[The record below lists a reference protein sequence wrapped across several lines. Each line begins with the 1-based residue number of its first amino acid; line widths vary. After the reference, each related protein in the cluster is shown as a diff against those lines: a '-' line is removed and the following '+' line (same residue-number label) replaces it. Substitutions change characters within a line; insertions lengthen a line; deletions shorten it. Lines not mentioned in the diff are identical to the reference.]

1 MRVLHVITGLA
12 AGGAELQLRL
22 LLRHQQ
28 SVAEV
33 AALTNPGSV
42 ARAIQADG
50 IAVHEIGM
58 RSNTDLA
65 ALPRLVRLIRAGR
78 FDVVHT
84 HLYRACVYGRV
95 ASRLAGVRHAV
106 ATEHSLGERTIEGR
120 RLSPG
125 IRAMYLATERLGDAT
140 IAVSG
145 TVARRLTAWGVP
157 RSRVEVIP
165 NGIDAREYRF
175 DPMRRAH
182 IRAQLGIG
190 PDQFVVGSVA
200 RLVPG
205 KQVDVVLRAL
215 SGQPGVRALI
225 VGDGPDHSALTALAG
240 LLGVESTFTG
250 ESDDVAGLLS
260 AMDILVVPSL
270 VETFGL
276 AVIEGLAAGLPVLY
290 TDCPALD
297 ELPLYAAPGARKL
310 PASPEAYRLAI
321 ATATR
326 ERSRRLPPPPALD
339 HYDIARLAARIDAL
353 YARVTRATGRNI
365 PTDSQRSRAWR
376 AQARS

>member
-1 MRVLHVITGLA
+1 VRVLHVITGLA

-22 LLRHQQ
+22 LLLHQQ

-297 ELPLYAAPGARKL
+297 ELPSYAAPGARKL

-353 YARVTRATGRNI
+353 YARVARATGRNI